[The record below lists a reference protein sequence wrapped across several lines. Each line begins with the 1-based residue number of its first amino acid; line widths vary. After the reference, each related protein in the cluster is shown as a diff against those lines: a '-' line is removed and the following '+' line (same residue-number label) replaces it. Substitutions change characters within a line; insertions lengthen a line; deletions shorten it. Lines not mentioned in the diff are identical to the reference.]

1 MEIKV
6 AVFLVIEGNDC
17 FCRPRLMLE
26 VDVVLEIGIRKF
38 KEATQAGVANIA
50 AEVEVR
56 EWFDM
61 DGMKVLLLEL

>member
-1 MEIKV
+1 
-6 AVFLVIEGNDC
+6 
-17 FCRPRLMLE
+17 

-38 KEATQAGVANIA
+38 KEVTQARVANIA

-61 DGMKVLLLEL
+61 DGMKVLLLEF

>member
-1 MEIKV
+1 
-6 AVFLVIEGNDC
+6 
-17 FCRPRLMLE
+17 MLE

-38 KEATQAGVANIA
+38 KEATQARVANIA

-61 DGMKVLLLEL
+61 DGMKVLLLEF